1 LTARKAF
8 AIMSLLFGGR
18 GRRFLFTMRIV
29 ERVESHY
36 ETQEVEVGRVYKW
49 RPESVVIEC
58 KCGKRSTHKRSE
70 LFDSVFTCECGADHM
85 AGTREELVV
94 ELLEEKEDEAV
105 HPWRYQHSSE
115 EAGIPF

>member
-1 LTARKAF
+1 
-8 AIMSLLFGGR
+8 
-18 GRRFLFTMRIV
+18 MRIV

-58 KCGKRSTHKRSE
+58 KCGKRTPHKRSE
-70 LFDSVFTCECGADHM
+70 LIDSVFTCECGADHM
-85 AGTREELVV
+85 AGTREELFV
-94 ELLEEKEDEAV
+94 ELLEEKEDETV